1 MSEDS
6 RDFDI
11 TPLIMAAARTQL
23 GAMMARLSE
32 LGFEGLTP
40 AFASVMPLLD
50 AKGSR
55 STVLAQ
61 RAGVTKQAMSQLV
74 KLLEQRNYV
83 EQAPDPIDT
92 RAKVV
97 RLTKRGVAL
106 RKACDEIRRDLN
118 AAAVKAVGKRD
129 IIRLHED
136 LNKLIA
142 AMKGPLNPQS

>member
-1 MSEDS
+1 MPEDS

-11 TPLIMAAARTQL
+11 APVLMMAARTQL
-23 GAMMARLSE
+23 AAMMARLAA

-61 RAGVTKQAMSQLV
+61 KAGVTKQAMSQLV

-83 EQAPDPIDT
+83 EQVPDAADT

-97 RLTKRGVAL
+97 RLTRRGLAL
-106 RKACDEIRRDLN
+106 RKACDQVRQDLSI
-118 AAAVKAVGKRD
+118 AAEKTLGKRD
-129 IIRLHED
+129 LDNLHRD
-136 LNKLIA
+136 LTKLIGS
-142 AMKGPLNPQS
+142 MKVPTQ

>member
-1 MSEDS
+1 MPDDS

-11 TPLIMAAARTQL
+11 APVIMMAARTQL
-23 GAMMARLSE
+23 AAMMARLAAQ
-32 LGFEGLTP
+32 GFEGLTP

-55 STVLAQ
+55 ATVLAQ

-74 KLLEQRNYV
+74 KMLEQRDYV
-83 EQAPDPIDT
+83 EQAPDATDT

-106 RKACDEIRRDLN
+106 RKACDDVRHDLQL
-118 AAAVKAVGKRD
+118 AAQKALGKQDLR
-129 IIRLHED
+129 RLHED

-142 AMKGPLNPQS
+142 SIKV